1 MEPAMRTVRRVS
13 AGVVALVLAGLA
25 AACGS
30 DPPPVSAYP
39 DEPPIPLSAPVG
51 GSRLDFDVSRFN
63 TCAPFASSYWVT
75 TAILA
80 PDLEPQAVPE
90 PGGGC
95 RWRGPG
101 MAATVTVEAGRS
113 LAEYSNDPQFRPG
126 GTGMVG
132 NRFWRTAASDA
143 TRRCD
148 FFLAVGP
155 ARPDQAVHLQVQT
168 EEADAAMARGG
179 HMHACMFAM
188 TLTRATS
195 LILEGPLDG
204 PPQTPR

>member
-1 MEPAMRTVRRVS
+1 MSTARTVVT
-13 AGVVALVLAGLA
+13 GVVAVLMAGLL
-25 AACGS
+25 AACGAE
-30 DPPPVSAYP
+30 PEPVSAYP
-39 DEPPIPLSAPVG
+39 DEPPIPLSSPVG
-51 GSRLDFDVSRFN
+51 GSGLDFDVNRFD
-63 TCAPFASSYWVT
+63 TCSPFASSYWVT

-80 PDLEPQAVPE
+80 TDLQPQAAPD

-101 MAATVTVEAGRS
+101 MTAAVTVDSGRS

-132 NRFWRTAASDA
+132 NRYWRTAASDA

-155 ARPDQAVHLQVQT
+155 GRPDLVVHLRVET
-168 EEADAAMARGG
+168 EENTAAMARGG
-179 HMHACMFAM
+179 RMHACMFAM

-204 PPQTPR
+204 PPPTPR

>member
-1 MEPAMRTVRRVS
+1 MEPALSPVHALC
-13 AGVVALVLAGLA
+13 AGIGAVLLAGLV

-30 DPPPVSAYP
+30 EPQPVSAYP

-51 GSRLDFDVSRFN
+51 GSRLDFDVARFD
-63 TCAPFASSYWVT
+63 TCAPFSSSYWVT
-75 TAILA
+75 TAI
-80 PDLEPQAVPE
+80 PDAGGEPQAVPE

-101 MAATVTVEAGRS
+101 LTATITVDSGRS
-113 LAEYSNDPQFRPG
+113 LAEYSNDPRFRPG

-143 TRRCD
+143 TRTCD
-148 FFLAVGP
+148 FFLAAGP
-155 ARPDQAVHLQVQT
+155 ARPDQVVHLSVAT
-168 EEADAAMARGG
+168 EAGTAPMAGG
-179 HMHACMFAM
+179 GRMHACMFAM

-195 LILEGPLDG
+195 LILEGPLDS
-204 PPQTPR
+204 PSPTPR